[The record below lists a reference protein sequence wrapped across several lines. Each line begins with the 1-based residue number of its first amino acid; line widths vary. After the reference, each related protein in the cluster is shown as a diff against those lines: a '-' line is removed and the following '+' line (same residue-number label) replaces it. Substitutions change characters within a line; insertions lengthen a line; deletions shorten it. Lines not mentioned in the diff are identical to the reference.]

1 MDFNIIWLK
10 HLQGYESIFDNLLGK
25 SLQVPINVL
34 RWKGVNLIFIFFKYM
49 NNKHIFCPRFNYV
62 IEFNWKTNQNI
73 DKHATSPKKEDEW
86 GPYLYT
92 DLYIYGKYI
101 VIKRSGWTDTILFRK
116 ICEIGDHSR
125 QWIFKKQWRSHF
137 FNPTHTHKCWKKS
150 HQMIFA

>member
-1 MDFNIIWLK
+1 MISN
-10 HLQGYESIFDNLLGK
+10 
-25 SLQVPINVL
+25 
-34 RWKGVNLIFIFFKYM
+34 
-49 NNKHIFCPRFNYV
+49 
-62 IEFNWKTNQNI
+62 
-73 DKHATSPKKEDEW
+73 KHATSPKREDEW

-137 FNPTHTHKCWKKS
+137 FTHTHTHKCWKKHTKWYLHRIYLFFWHLKIS
-150 HQMIFA
+150 PRGIFTDSRKGSKKPRHDNNPNHRMALRSPNWPNLVNSSKSVSLIRGEDLWSWNC